1 MAAGKADDGLVGRFV
16 PLDGGMGF
24 GKKVLT
30 RKEGVENSD
39 SIEVKLILVC
49 AQVLEKLREFLARG
63 KGPQFLFPDGDPL
76 AHFLIRSVRVLESW
90 TDVASVDAGDD
101 GGTRILGNSSQSLG
115 KNRLRRGG
123 EGRGPCLYRLMQS
136 ATEDGK
142 DGEGAAWKKKIPQG
156 LKPDD
161 NEFDRV
167 LPLEATGL
175 LVDGKRATR
184 GKVGKKVVS
193 GRDIAQGSSI
203 TRGEAGQFCWA
214 TVAYAKDNNA
224 GGKPVGVA
232 PKSVSFGVEAE
243 VNSKIDMRNNRS
255 AQIVRDLFE
264 GRDFF

>member
-1 MAAGKADDGLVGRFV
+1 MS
-16 PLDGGMGF
+16 F

-39 SIEVKLILVC
+39 SVEVKLILVC

-63 KGPQFLFPDGDPL
+63 KGPQLLFPDGH
-76 AHFLIRSVRVLESW
+76 AFTHFLIRRVRVLEPW

-101 GGTRILGNSSQSLG
+101 GGIRILGNLSQRLG

-123 EGRGPCLYRLMQS
+123 ERRGPCLYRLMQS

-142 DGEGAAWKKKIPQG
+142 DSEGAAWKKKIAQG

-161 NEFDRV
+161 NEFDGV

-193 GRDIAQGSSI
+193 GRDITQGGSI
-203 TRGEAGQFCWA
+203 IRGEAGQLCWA
-214 TVAYAKDNNA
+214 TVAYAKDYDA
-224 GGKPVGVA
+224 GGEPVFVA
-232 PKSVSFGVEAE
+232 PEGVGFCVEIQVHA
-243 VNSKIDMRNNRS
+243 KIDMRNNRT
-255 AQIVRDLFE
+255 AQIVRNLFE

>member
-1 MAAGKADDGLVGRFV
+1 VLINWQKVATGKADDGLIGRFV
-16 PLDGGMGF
+16 PLNGRMSF
-24 GKKVLT
+24 CKKVLT

-63 KGPQFLFPDGDPL
+63 KGPQLLFPDGDPFT
-76 AHFLIRSVRVLESW
+76 HFLIRRVRVLESW
-90 TDVASVDAGDD
+90 TDVASVDTGDD
-101 GGTRILGNSSQSLG
+101 GGIRILRNSSQSLG

-123 EGRGPCLYRLMQS
+123 ERMDSRFHSLMQS

-142 DGEGAAWKKKIPQG
+142 DGERAVWKKKIPQG

-203 TRGEAGQFCWA
+203 TRG
-214 TVAYAKDNNA
+214 
-224 GGKPVGVA
+224 
-232 PKSVSFGVEAE
+232 
-243 VNSKIDMRNNRS
+243 
-255 AQIVRDLFE
+255 
-264 GRDFF
+264 